1 MQPRIIALGAGLP
14 AGRRFGAHRHPGAQ
28 LTVAGRF
35 SYTESTLPGLMPDYQ
50 GRAVHIATHP
60 FADTLVVAPAGRI
73 DHRNA
78 AELEATLLPLLADA
92 VERRGALVLDFAE
105 VEYISSVG
113 LRVLMIAAKQMRTAQ
128 ARLSVAALQSVV
140 AEIFSISR
148 FDKVLVVHASLED
161 ALAQASDAAL
171 AAWRAAGGARPT

>member
-14 AGRRFGAHRHPGAQ
+14 AGRWFDTHRHPGAQ

-35 SYTESTLPGLMPDYQ
+35 SYTESTLPREARTVQLTTQ
-50 GRAVHIATHP
+50 K
-60 FADTLVVAPAGRI
+60 FADTIVVAPMGRI
-73 DHRNA
+73 DHRSA
-78 AELEATLLPLLADA
+78 ADLEAALTPLLADA
-92 VERRGALVLDFAE
+92 ARRQGAMVLDFSS

-148 FDKVLVVHASLED
+148 FDKVLVVHATLED